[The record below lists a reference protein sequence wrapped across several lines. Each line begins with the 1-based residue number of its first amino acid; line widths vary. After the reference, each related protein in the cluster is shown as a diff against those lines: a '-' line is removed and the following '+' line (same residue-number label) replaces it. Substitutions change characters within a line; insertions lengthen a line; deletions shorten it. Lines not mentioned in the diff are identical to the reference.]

1 MKIIIITQGI
11 SPIVKPL
18 LNSHHQIVGIIESAP
33 RNYEKHEKKSPI
45 LLVIR
50 FFKAISPPK
59 NISLKGFCKNKNIPY
74 FFLTKINSDE
84 CERWLHEKKID
95 LIVIYS
101 MSQLLSKNI
110 WSISKYGT
118 INLHPSYL
126 PKYRGPNP
134 LFWTYYFFEKKGG
147 ITIHFINEREDTG
160 DIIAQ
165 KEFNI
170 TPGEEISTINDNFIF
185 KLGVPLLLSSIEAI
199 ENGEVIAVSQNTKS
213 SPTMRANNLTDEE
226 YLQIID
232 WKFFD
237 VERVWHILRGFINQ
251 KPLIVS
257 SSISNFGRIWK
268 ILNFMHCDTGNFKKG
283 KIYSMNNRKFLVC
296 SNGIVYFKKSIKLK
310 KILMD
315 SIKISSGKKILL

>member
-33 RNYEKHEKKSPI
+33 RNYEKHNKKSPT

-50 FFKAISPPK
+50 FFKTISPR
-59 NISLKGFCKNKNIPY
+59 ISLKGFCKNKKIPY
-74 FFLTKINSDE
+74 FLLTKINSEE
-84 CERWLHEKKID
+84 CEKWIHEKKID
-95 LIVIYS
+95 LLVIHS
-101 MSQLLSKNI
+101 MSQLLSRNI
-110 WSISKYGT
+110 WSIPKYGT
-118 INLHPSYL
+118 INLHPSSL

-147 ITIHFINEREDTG
+147 ITIHFINEGEDTG

-165 KEFNI
+165 KEFDI
-170 TPGEEISTINDNFIF
+170 PPGEEISNINENFIF

-199 ENGEVIAVSQNTKS
+199 ENGEVFAVSQDTKS
-213 SPTMRANNLTDEE
+213 SPTMRAKNLTDEE

-232 WKFFD
+232 WKSFD
-237 VERVWHILRGFINQ
+237 VERVWHILRGFINH
-251 KPLIVS
+251 KPLIKS
-257 SSISNFGRIWK
+257 SSFSNFGRIWK
-268 ILNFMHCDTGNFKKG
+268 ILNFKSYNTDNFKKG
-283 KIYSMNNRKFLVC
+283 NIYNMNNRKFLVC
-296 SNGIVYFKKSIKLK
+296 SNGIVYFKKSIKIK

-315 SIKISSGKKILL
+315 LMKISSGKKILL